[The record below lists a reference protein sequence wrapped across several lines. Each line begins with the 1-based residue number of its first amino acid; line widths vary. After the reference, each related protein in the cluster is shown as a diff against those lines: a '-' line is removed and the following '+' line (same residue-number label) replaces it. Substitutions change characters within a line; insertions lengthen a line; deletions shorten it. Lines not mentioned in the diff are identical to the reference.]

1 MPARVWA
8 LPAVRCYLYC
18 YLTFRPSGGAGEV
31 DDRVTP
37 VAAARVTEP
46 LPAPSGC
53 VPCAAL
59 PNAGRFLLR
68 LDGLGRQGTGSTRP
82 GLSHLRR
89 AALRRDDPH
98 GSHRAVTDDRDRHLV
113 GGREVV
119 VIGLT
124 EGARPA
130 G

>member
-68 LDGLGRQGTGSTRP
+68 LDGLGRQGTGSARSRLRHP
-82 GLSHLRR
+82 RR
-89 AALRRDDPH
+89 AAPQRRD
-98 GSHRAVTDDRDRHLV
+98 RT
-113 GGREVV
+113 GG
-119 VIGLT
+119 IGPYPTT
-124 EGARPA
+124 ETAIS
-130 G
+130 